1 MKLLRVVPRSLIG
14 SAILTAA
21 EREGAPVPGL
31 SCGPA
36 SFGGVKLLT
45 AASDD
50 LRGLVERDE
59 FFWLDLFRPSP
70 DDVARLESLIGL
82 DHRALE
88 HTLEF
93 GRIPEIRRYQNHVE
107 LVFFGAEPD
116 DSKTAEL
123 IEVHIYVSGG
133 WVVTIRQDE
142 CAALDAVR
150 EEIQQSPPQ
159 AESVVVARILD
170 SLADTF
176 DDLLDPLDD
185 VLSSIEHRVSES
197 AGRPAVT
204 RELRRAILEHRSGL
218 FRKRRLVRRQRD
230 YIERTI
236 SEIEDLPGLE
246 PSQRHDLRDVS
257 GQMIR
262 VNDRVDDALDRLAA
276 ALDLLNSTV
285 SNRLNAI
292 MERLTVVATIFLP
305 LTTLTGFFG
314 MNFAWLVKE
323 IDTPL
328 AFWTLGVGLVLGSG
342 VGVAL
347 WVARRIER
355 GALDD

>member
-1 MKLLRVVPRSLIG
+1 
-14 SAILTAA
+14 
-21 EREGAPVPGL
+21 
-31 SCGPA
+31 
-36 SFGGVKLLT
+36 VKLLT
-45 AASDD
+45 AVSDD
-50 LRGLVERDE
+50 LPGLVARDE
-59 FFWLDLFRPSP
+59 FFWLDLLRPSP
-70 DDVARLESLIGL
+70 DDVARLEPMIGL

-93 GRIPEIRRYQNHVE
+93 GRIPDIRRYHDHVE
-107 LVFFGAEPD
+107 LVFFGAQVDE
-116 DSKTAEL
+116 SGGTEL
-123 IEVHIYVSGG
+123 VEVHIYVSGG
-133 WVVTIRQDE
+133 WVVTIRKDE
-142 CAALDAVR
+142 CSALDELR
-150 EEIQQSPPQ
+150 QEIQQSPPQ
-159 AESVVVARILD
+159 AESVVVARILNT
-170 SLADTF
+170 LADTF
-176 DDLLDPLDD
+176 DDLLDPLDEM
-185 VLSSIEHRVSES
+185 LTSIEQQVFDSGGQSR
-197 AGRPAVT
+197 VT
-204 RELRRAILEHRSGL
+204 RELRRSILEHRRGL

-230 YIERTI
+230 FIERTI

-262 VNDRVDDALDRLAA
+262 VTDRVDDALDRLAA

-328 AFWTLGVGLVLGSG
+328 AFWGLGVGFIVGSG
-342 VGVAL
+342 VAVAL

>member
-1 MKLLRVVPRSLIG
+1 VQ
-14 SAILTAA
+14 
-21 EREGAPVPGL
+21 
-31 SCGPA
+31 
-36 SFGGVKLLT
+36 LLT
-45 AASDD
+45 SVSDD
-50 LRGLVERDE
+50 LRALVERDE
-59 FFWLDLFRPSP
+59 FFWLDLVRPTP
-70 DDVARLESLIGL
+70 DDVARLEPMIGL
-82 DHRALE
+82 DHQALH

-93 GRIPEIRRYQNHVE
+93 GRFPEIRRYHEHVE
-107 LVFFGAEPD
+107 LVFFGAESD
-116 DSKTAEL
+116 EL
-123 IEVHIYVSGG
+123 VEVHIYVSGG
-133 WVVTIRQDE
+133 WVVTIRKDD
-142 CAALDAVR
+142 CSALDELR
-150 EEIQQSPPQ
+150 QELQQSPPQ
-159 AESVVVARILD
+159 AESVVVARIVD
-170 SLADTF
+170 ALADTF
-176 DDLLDPLDD
+176 NDLLDPLDD
-185 VLSSIEHRVSES
+185 ILTSIEQQVFES
-197 AGRPAVT
+197 GGRSRDT
-204 RELRRAILEHRSGL
+204 RELRRDILEHRRSL

-285 SNRLNAI
+285 SNRLNGI

-314 MNFAWLVKE
+314 MNFAWMVKE

-328 AFWTLGVGLVLGSG
+328 AFWALGVGLIVGSG
-342 VGVAL
+342 VAVAL

-355 GALDD
+355 AALDD

>member
-1 MKLLRVVPRSLIG
+1 VQ
-14 SAILTAA
+14 
-21 EREGAPVPGL
+21 
-31 SCGPA
+31 
-36 SFGGVKLLT
+36 LLT
-45 AASDD
+45 SVSDD
-50 LRGLVERDE
+50 LRALVERDE
-59 FFWLDLFRPSP
+59 FFWLDLLRPSP
-70 DDVARLESLIGL
+70 DDVARLESMIGL

-93 GRIPEIRRYQNHVE
+93 GRIPEIRRYHEHVE

-116 DSKTAEL
+116 EHGRSEL
-123 IEVHIYVSGG
+123 VEVHIYVSGG
-133 WVVTIRQDE
+133 WVVTIRQEE
-142 CAALDAVR
+142 CSALDELR
-150 EEIQQSPPQ
+150 DELQQSPPQ
-159 AESVVVARILD
+159 AESVVVARILN

-176 DDLLDPLDD
+176 DDLLDPLDE
-185 VLSSIEHRVSES
+185 VVASIEHRVFES
-197 AGRPAVT
+197 GGEARVT
-204 RELRRAILEHRSGL
+204 RELRRQILEDRSRL

-230 YIERTI
+230 YVDHTI

-276 ALDLLNSTV
+276 ALDLLNSVV

-328 AFWTLGVGLVLGSG
+328 AFWGLGVGLVVGSG
-342 VGVAL
+342 VAVAL

>member
-1 MKLLRVVPRSLIG
+1 VQ
-14 SAILTAA
+14 
-21 EREGAPVPGL
+21 
-31 SCGPA
+31 
-36 SFGGVKLLT
+36 LLT
-45 AASDD
+45 SVSDE
-50 LRGLVERDE
+50 LRGLVGRDE
-59 FFWLDLFRPSP
+59 FFWLDLVRPSP
-70 DDVARLESLIGL
+70 EEVARLESLIGL
-82 DHRALE
+82 DNRALE

-93 GRIPEIRRYQNHVE
+93 GRTPEIRRYENHVE
-107 LVFFGAEPD
+107 LVFFGAEPEARGHE
-116 DSKTAEL
+116 AEL

-133 WVVTIRQDE
+133 WVVTIRHQD
-142 CAALDAVR
+142 CPQLDDLR
-150 EEIQQSPPQ
+150 EDLERSPPP
-159 AESVVVARILD
+159 ESVVVARILGA
-170 SLADTF
+170 LADTF

-185 VLSSIEHRVSES
+185 DLSRIEQEVFDSG
-197 AGRPAVT
+197 GRSRVT
-204 RELRRAILEHRSGL
+204 RELRREILDHRRTL

-276 ALDLLNSTV
+276 ALDLLSSTV

-305 LTTLTGFFG
+305 LTFLTGFFG
-314 MNFAWLVKE
+314 MNFAWMLRE
-323 IDTPL
+323 INTAF

-347 WVARRIER
+347 WVARRVER

>member
-1 MKLLRVVPRSLIG
+1 VQF
-14 SAILTAA
+14 LTS
-21 EREGAPVPGL
+21 V
-31 SCGPA
+31 
-36 SFGGVKLLT
+36 
-45 AASDD
+45 SDE

-59 FFWLDLFRPSP
+59 FFWLDLVRPSP
-70 DDVARLESLIGL
+70 DDVARLEPLIGL

-93 GRIPEIRRYQNHVE
+93 GRTPEIRRYKDHVE
-107 LVFFGAEPD
+107 LVFFGAEPGGGGQ
-116 DSKTAEL
+116 TEL

-133 WVVTIRQDE
+133 WVVTIRQQD
-142 CAALDAVR
+142 CSPLDQVR
-150 EEIQQSPPQ
+150 QEIEHQPAQ
-159 AESVVVARILD
+159 AESVVVARILNA
-170 SLADTF
+170 LADTF

-185 VLSSIEHRVSES
+185 ALSRIEQEVFQSG
-197 AGRPAVT
+197 GRSRVT
-204 RELRRAILEHRSGL
+204 RELRREILDHRRSL

-236 SEIEDLPGLE
+236 SEIEELPGLE

-262 VNDRVDDALDRLAA
+262 VNDRLDDALDRLAA
-276 ALDLLNSTV
+276 ALDLLSSTV

-305 LTTLTGFFG
+305 LTFLAGFFG
-314 MNFAWLVKE
+314 MNFGWMIGK
-323 IDTPL
+323 IDTAA
-328 AFWTLGVGLVLGSG
+328 AFWVLGIGLTLGSG
-342 VGVAL
+342 IGVAL
-347 WVARRIER
+347 WVAWRVER

>member
-1 MKLLRVVPRSLIG
+1 VQ
-14 SAILTAA
+14 
-21 EREGAPVPGL
+21 
-31 SCGPA
+31 
-36 SFGGVKLLT
+36 LLT
-45 AASDD
+45 SVSDD
-50 LRGLVERDE
+50 LRAFVERDE
-59 FFWLDLFRPSP
+59 FFWLDLLRPSQE
-70 DDVARLESLIGL
+70 DVNKLESLIGL
-82 DHRALE
+82 DHMALE

-93 GRIPEIRRYQNHVE
+93 GRIPDIRRYDDHVE
-107 LVFFGAEPD
+107 LVFFGVEPEEGER
-116 DSKTAEL
+116 AEL

-142 CAALDAVR
+142 CAALDELR
-150 EEIQQSPPQ
+150 EELQGSPPQ

-170 SLADTF
+170 ALADTF
-176 DDLLDPLDD
+176 NDLLDPLDEM
-185 VLSSIEHRVSES
+185 LTSIEQRVFES
-197 AGRPAVT
+197 GGRSHVT
-204 RELRRAILEHRSGL
+204 RELRREILEDRRSL

-262 VNDRVDDALDRLAA
+262 VTDRVDDALDRLAA
-276 ALDLLNSTV
+276 ALDLLSSTV

-292 MERLTVVATIFLP
+292 VERLTVVATIFLP
-305 LTTLTGFFG
+305 LTFLTGFFG
-314 MNFAWLVKE
+314 MNFGWMVSE
-323 IDTPL
+323 IDTAL
-328 AFWTLGVGLVLGSG
+328 AFWLLGVGSVVGSG

-347 WVARRIER
+347 WVAWRVER